1 MSRTIVVGVDG
12 RPGGRDA
19 LALARLLA
27 APGEARFVL
36 VHAFPYDP
44 TFPRGRS
51 DAFEQ
56 ALAEDADGILE
67 RERDAAGID
76 ADLLAIADVHAARA
90 LHRVAGERA
99 ADLIVVG
106 SSHRGPVGRLLLGDV
121 ARGTLHDAPC
131 PVAVAPRDHVA
142 REAGVR
148 FVGVGF
154 DGSPESRHALDAAAA
169 LARRT
174 GAVVEIVGVV
184 TEPEAFTPAYAMT
197 LDWSEVIGQRRRR
210 LDAAIAAA
218 VEGLDVEATGRTIVG
233 APGRALA
240 ERTEEVD
247 VLFIGSRSFGPVRRV
262 LLGSTGDQLVE
273 HAHCPVVVVPRGTGE
288 AAPAGAATP
297 AAPAGR

>member
-44 TFPRGRS
+44 TFPRGRN

-56 ALAEDADGILE
+56 ALAEDARGILE
-67 RERDAAGID
+67 RERAAAGID
-76 ADLLAIADVHAARA
+76 ADLVAIADVHAARA
-90 LHRVAGERA
+90 LHGVAEERA
-99 ADLIVVG
+99 ADLIAVG

-121 ARGTLHDAPC
+121 ARGTLHGAPC
-131 PVAVAPRDHVA
+131 PVAVAPRDHAA
-142 REAGVR
+142 REAEVR

-154 DGSPESRHALDAAAA
+154 DGSPEAQHALDAAAA

-174 GAVVEIVGVV
+174 GAVVEVVGVV

-197 LDWSEVIGQRRRR
+197 LDWSDVIGERRRR

-218 VEGLDVEATGRTIVG
+218 VERLDVEAAGRTIVG
-233 APGRALA
+233 APVRALA
-240 ERTEEVD
+240 DRTEEVD
-247 VLFIGSRSFGPVRRV
+247 VLFVGSRSFGPVRRV
-262 LLGSTGDQLVE
+262 LLGSTSDQLVE
-273 HAHCPVVVVPRGTGE
+273 HAHCPVVVVPRGAGE
-288 AAPAGAATP
+288 EAPAGAATP